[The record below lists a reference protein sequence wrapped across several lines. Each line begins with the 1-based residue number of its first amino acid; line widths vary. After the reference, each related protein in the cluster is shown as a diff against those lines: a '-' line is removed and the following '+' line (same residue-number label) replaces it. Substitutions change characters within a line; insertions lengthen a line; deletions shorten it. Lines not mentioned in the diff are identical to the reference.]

1 MFARMLVALMI
12 AALALTGVAQSEAS
26 KKGPNGGPMVTVQ
39 GHDIEFVHNGL
50 EIAFYVA
57 DHDGVPLATKNLK
70 GRAVVQDGGKTT
82 TVPLSPAAPNR
93 LVGKLQAPLS
103 AKARIVMST
112 AISAGGHKHT
122 LQARFTAN

>member
-1 MFARMLVALMI
+1 MFARILVALLI
-12 AALALTGVAQSEAS
+12 GAIALAGVAQSEAP
-26 KKGPNGGPMVTVQ
+26 KKGPNGGPMVTVH
-39 GHDIEFVHNGL
+39 GHPIEFVHNGL
-50 EIAFYVA
+50 EIAFYFA
-57 DHDGVPLATKNLK
+57 DDDGIPLATKNMK

-82 TVPLSPAAPNR
+82 TVPLSPAAPNK

-103 AKARIVMST
+103 AKARVVMST

>member
-1 MFARMLVALMI
+1 
-12 AALALTGVAQSEAS
+12 
-26 KKGPNGGPMVTVQ
+26 MVTVQ

-57 DHDGVPLATKNLK
+57 DHDGVPLATKGLK

-82 TVPLSPAAPNR
+82 TVPLSPSEPNK
-93 LVGKLQAPLS
+93 LVGTLQAPLS
-103 AKARIVMST
+103 AKARVVMST
-112 AISAGGHKHT
+112 AITAGGHKHT